1 VAGESSARTRSMDGV
16 AQSRNSW
23 ILLIGAKS
31 AFERQAVRCCYI
43 APKFIVQT
51 NLATGGN
58 RKKHRASLTHRWG
71 KNNESSGVNGYG
83 WHWGLAARRA
93 GFGETFSLH
102 TRSSDF

>member
-1 VAGESSARTRSMDGV
+1 MDGA

-31 AFERQAVRCCYI
+31 AFERQAVRCCYL
-43 APKFIVQT
+43 APNFIVQT

-83 WHWGLAARRA
+83 WHWGLAARCA